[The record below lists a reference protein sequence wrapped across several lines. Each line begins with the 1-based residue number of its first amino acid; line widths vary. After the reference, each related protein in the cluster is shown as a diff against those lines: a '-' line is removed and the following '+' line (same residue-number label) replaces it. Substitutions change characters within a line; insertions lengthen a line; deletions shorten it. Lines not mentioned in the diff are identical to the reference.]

1 LGARNLLC
9 GGKGKKQVPRCA
21 RDDKRYKMSVV
32 GYFDSGKL
40 RTSNPP
46 TQQTIAKAQSVNI
59 PGISDNFSVFGEL
72 IARIKITMP
81 AALPKTSKNIPK
93 VS

>member
-1 LGARNLLC
+1 
-9 GGKGKKQVPRCA
+9 
-21 RDDKRYKMSVV
+21 M
-32 GYFDSGKL
+32 L

-59 PGISDNFSVFGEL
+59 PGISDNFPVFGS
-72 IARIKITMP
+72 IARMKIAMP

>member
-1 LGARNLLC
+1 
-9 GGKGKKQVPRCA
+9 
-21 RDDKRYKMSVV
+21 M
-32 GYFDSGKL
+32 L

-59 PGISDNFSVFGEL
+59 PGISDNFSVFGGF

-81 AALPKTSKNIPK
+81 DALPKTSKNIPK